1 MGSEIITGDDILGA
15 ALDEFS
21 GAGNDYSSLGGDD
34 LLGELLM
41 GNGEDSAGVAD
52 LMGGDD
58 ILGALLMGAAGGG
71 KNPRAAAMR
80 RLLQARMARQGTM
93 VRPTKLTKAREYPLG
108 LAQLAIAAGATVD
121 VTNRPQIRF
130 RGERLVIPSTLVAIG
145 TFLVQDIKVG
155 NVSQFP
161 ASGGLPASTFSELGV
176 GVRLQLDTAD
186 PAIDVV
192 IRVTNGDVVARDF
205 RATVIGT
212 AVQ

>member
-21 GAGNDYSSLGGDD
+21 GAGNDFSSLGGGED
-34 LLGELLM
+34 LLGALLM
-41 GNGEDSAGVAD
+41 GQGDDSAGVAD

-58 ILGALLMGAAGGG
+58 ILGELLMGARQGG
-71 KNPRAAAMR
+71 NPRARMMR
-80 RLLQARMARQGTM
+80 QLLAQRLARQGTM

-108 LAQLAIAAGATVD
+108 FVSLAIAAGATVD
-121 VTNRPQIRF
+121 VTSNPQIRF

-161 ASGGLPASTFSELGV
+161 ASGALPASTFSELGV

-186 PAIDVV
+186 PAINVV
-192 IRVTNGDVVARDF
+192 LRITNGDVVPRDF
-205 RATVIGT
+205 RATIIGS